1 PVVFYF
7 HDLWEWNGENWLN
20 KNPLQ
25 RYKQLKTVFR
35 EKSFPDWVEFTPSQN
50 ITSREEL
57 AVIQKNMRQQE
68 IMVISL
74 DSKTQNLSNY
84 HLSFLPLNFHAALMY
99 AHRNTR
105 GPGFEAF
112 SFGIFKGE
120 ELVPIAKLSPELFAD
135 DMAEIEAYIKENTLE
150 KFGPV
155 RTVNPFFVF
164 ELEAEEVSP
173 SNRHKAGV
181 FLKGVKVIAR
191 ADNYSETNIAR
202 VEDLC

>member
-1 PVVFYF
+1 M
-7 HDLWEWNGENWLN
+7 
-20 KNPLQ
+20 
-25 RYKQLKTVFR
+25 
-35 EKSFPDWVEFTPSQN
+35 
-50 ITSREEL
+50 
-57 AVIQKNMRQQE
+57 A
-68 IMVISL
+68 ISL
-74 DSKTQNLSNY
+74 DSKTQDLSNY
-84 HLSFLPLNFHAALMY
+84 HLSFLPLTFQAALIY

-112 SFGIFKGE
+112 SFGILKGE
-120 ELVPIAKLSPELFAD
+120 ELVPITKLSPELFAD

-173 SNRHKAGV
+173 SNRHKAGLT
-181 FLKGVKVIAR
+181 LKGVKAIAR
-191 ADNYSETNIAR
+191 AANYSEANITR